1 MDKVTASFENSTVYV
16 GLDVHKRSWNAGIFL
31 DSMYVRN
38 VHQPPSPAALSNY
51 LKTIIPVQIINAL
64 TKAENLDF
72 GYSASYPLTVLNAW
86 L

>member
-38 VHQPPSPAALSNY
+38 VHQPPLQRFQTIS
-51 LKTIIPVQIINAL
+51 KTIIPVQIINAL
-64 TKAENLDF
+64 TKAENLFF